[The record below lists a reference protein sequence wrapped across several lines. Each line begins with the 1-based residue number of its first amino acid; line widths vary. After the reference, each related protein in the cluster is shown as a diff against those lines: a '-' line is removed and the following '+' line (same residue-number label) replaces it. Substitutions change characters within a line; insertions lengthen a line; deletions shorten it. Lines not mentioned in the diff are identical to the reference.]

1 MIFISGPINSEAQE
15 LTESALKHIQGTQFP
30 NNLTERAVLGFDGY
44 LDTIISVVR
53 VRHSPSSYDLM
64 ESLSEWAERI
74 TQSAGSSASMECI
87 TKKISVGG
95 FTSNL
100 GRALSTLCGRVENVH
115 LIGAYG
121 TPKLHEVF
129 RQQLLEF
136 YKCVLF
142 PVNNPGV
149 TNAYEFAD
157 GKIMMV
163 NFENIN
169 NLDWAKILAGTGRD
183 FLIEEYD
190 QSRLWGI
197 GYWASSPHMS
207 DFFTQLQDT
216 IFPNLSKPTKEKYL
230 LLDLSD
236 VSKKPH
242 EQILELKGL
251 LPRFEE
257 YARVVLSLNDLELN
271 KLGAALFGSDLPRH
285 TALNDAIRKRLNI
298 STVISHHPQIA
309 SISTENTRASII
321 NTYTP
326 TPRFTTAAGDHF
338 NGGVSYG
345 LLLNLPAEVLP
356 LIGNAVASLFVRT
369 GASPTSGEV
378 QQFLSQYN
386 DYLAK
391 EKSL

>member
-1 MIFISGPINSEAQE
+1 MVIGIRKLSNTDKVAQE
-15 LTESALKHIQGTQFP
+15 DTKATLKQIKGKEFP
-30 NNLTERAVLGFDGY
+30 VNLTERAVLGFDGY
-44 LDTIISVVR
+44 LDTLISVVR
-53 VRHSPSSYDLM
+53 VRHSPNSYDLM

-74 TQSAGSSASMECI
+74 SQSAGSSASMECI

-121 TPKLHEVF
+121 TPELHEVF
-129 RQQLLEF
+129 RQQLVEF
-136 YKCVLF
+136 YRCVLF
-142 PVNNPGV
+142 PVTNPGV

-169 NLDWAKILAGTGRD
+169 NLDWAQILAGVGRD

-207 DFFTQLQDT
+207 DFFTQLQET
-216 IFPNLSKPTKEKYL
+216 IFPNLSKSAKEKYL
-230 LLDLSD
+230 ILDLSD

-242 EQILELKGL
+242 DQIQELEAL

-271 KLGAALFGSDLPRH
+271 KLGTALLGSDLPPH
-285 TALNDAIRKRLNI
+285 KAVIDAIRERLNI
-298 STVISHHPQIA
+298 STVISHHPKIA
-309 SISTENTRASII
+309 SISAENVHASII

-326 TPRFTTAAGDHF
+326 SPRFTTAAGDHF
-338 NGGVSYG
+338 NAGISYG
-345 LLLNLPAEVLP
+345 LLLNLPLEVLP

-369 GASPTSGEV
+369 GVSPKSSEV
-378 QQFLSQYN
+378 QEFISQYN
-386 DYLAK
+386 DYLNK
-391 EKSL
+391 I